1 MATIKQKQ
9 TAANKILKINYPTYG
24 IKRREVFSEALFRD
38 EALPTAREREE
49 WAKICDA
56 PIKTRYFILNDG
68 NYKSEFYA
76 ANDAEASKLFNS
88 IN

>member
-1 MATIKQKQ
+1 MYYNNNYKAYEIDRRGF
-9 TAANKILKINYPTYG
+9 TALY
-24 IKRREVFSEALFRD
+24 RD
-38 EALPTAREREE
+38 EALPTATERKE

-68 NYKSEFYA
+68 NYTGELYA
-76 ANDAEASKLFNS
+76 IDDAEASKLFNL

>member
-1 MATIKQKQ
+1 MYY
-9 TAANKILKINYPTYG
+9 NNNYKAYE
-24 IKRREVFSEALFRD
+24 IARRGFTALFRD
-38 EALPTAREREE
+38 EALPTATERKE

-68 NYKSEFYA
+68 NYTGELYA
-76 ANDAEASKLFNS
+76 VDDAEASKLFNL